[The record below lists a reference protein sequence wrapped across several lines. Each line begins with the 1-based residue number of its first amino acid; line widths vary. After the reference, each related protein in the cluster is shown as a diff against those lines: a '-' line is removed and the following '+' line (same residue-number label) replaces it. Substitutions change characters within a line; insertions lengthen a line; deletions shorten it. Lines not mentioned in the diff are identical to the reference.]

1 MIICL
6 LLGAGKHADPKK
18 IFLQTYMYHIKENSS
33 LCLTSQQTYI
43 TSLSFSWRH
52 KAMALLRRR
61 IADQGNIHSHVLHVR
76 CLALPIVYDAHIT
89 AYSGVYVKCA
99 CPYHTVRMR
108 KWLRLFKASK
118 KSKY

>member
-43 TSLSFSWRH
+43 TSLSFSRRH
-52 KAMALLRRR
+52 KAMALFRR
-61 IADQGNIHSHVLHVR
+61 DVDTYFWM
-76 CLALPIVYDAHIT
+76 LPAAIKVIK
-89 AYSGVYVKCA
+89 G
-99 CPYHTVRMR
+99 
-108 KWLRLFKASK
+108 
-118 KSKY
+118 